1 MYDKAVRR
9 RRAVLAVLVAL
20 SLTLLTAYF
29 GESSSG
35 GLHSVQRGAME
46 VLAPIQEGA
55 NRVVKPFRDLFGWF
69 GSTLD
74 AKDERD
80 KLKKERDALRQ
91 QVTQLQVDGSENKQL
106 RSLLD
111 INTAGGMKAY
121 EPVIGRVFARSPSTW
136 YSTVEINKGSSDGVR
151 PDQPVINGEGLVGK
165 VKSVSDGN
173 AIVMLLTDQEFGVSA
188 KAARSGEPGSIDPA
202 VGAPGDLLLE
212 LVPRGKLVTKGE
224 RIVTAGTVST
234 RLKSLFPPGILIGTV
249 HARRR
254 GRGRARPPHPRAPGR
269 RPAPARVRR
278 GPDQA
283 RHRPASP
290 RPTDAVTLTGPAI
303 ARLAALGLLGSILQ
317 LTAVAQITVFGVPAD
332 LSPLLVAS
340 VGPAGG
346 LGARAR
352 CSASA
357 SACSPTPRCC
367 RRSASPRSC

>member
-69 GSTLD
+69 GSTLN

-80 KLKKERDALRQ
+80 KLKKERDSLRQ

-106 RSLLD
+106 RSMLD

-121 EPVIGRVFARSPSTW
+121 EPVIARVFARSPSTW
-136 YSTVEINKGSSDGVR
+136 YSTVEINKRTSDGVR
-151 PDQPVINGEGLVGK
+151 ADQTVVNGEGLVGK
-165 VKSVSDGN
+165 VKSVTSGS
-173 AIVMLLTDQEFGVSA
+173 AVVMLLTDQDFGVSA

-202 VGAPGDLLLE
+202 VGAPGELRLE
-212 LVPRGKLVTKGE
+212 LVPRGKLVEEGE
-224 RIVTAGTVST
+224 RIVTAGTVSP

-249 HARRR
+249 NKVDEGEGELDRRIHVR
-254 GRGRARPPHPRAPGR
+254 PAADLRRLENVEVLTKPGSDLRASVAPG
-269 RPAPARVRR
+269 P
-278 GPDQA
+278 
-283 RHRPASP
+283 
-290 RPTDAVTLTGPAI
+290 
-303 ARLAALGLLGSILQ
+303 
-317 LTAVAQITVFGVPAD
+317 
-332 LSPLLVAS
+332 
-340 VGPAGG
+340 
-346 LGARAR
+346 
-352 CSASA
+352 
-357 SACSPTPRCC
+357 
-367 RRSASPRSC
+367 

>member
-69 GSTLD
+69 GSTLN

-80 KLKKERDALRQ
+80 KLKSERDSLRR

-106 RSLLD
+106 RSMLD
-111 INTAGGMKAY
+111 MNTAGGMKAY
-121 EPVIGRVFARSPSTW
+121 QPVIARVFARSPSTW
-136 YSTVEINKGSSDGVR
+136 YSTVEINKGSKDGVR
-151 PDQPVINGEGLVGK
+151 ADQPVINGEGLVGK
-165 VKSVSDGN
+165 VKSVSNGN

-188 KAARSGEPGSIDPA
+188 KAARSGEPGSLDPA

-212 LVPRGKLVTKGE
+212 LVPHGKLVRQGE

-234 RLKSLFPPGILIGTV
+234 QLKSLFPPGILIGTV
-249 HARRR
+249 NRVDEGSGELDRRIHV
-254 GRGRARPPHPRAPGR
+254 RP
-269 RPAPARVRR
+269 
-278 GPDQA
+278 
-283 RHRPASP
+283 S
-290 RPTDAVTLTGPAI
+290 
-303 ARLAALGLLGSILQ
+303 
-317 LTAVAQITVFGVPAD
+317 AD
-332 LSPLLVAS
+332 LRRLEYVEVLTKPATKLVAS
-340 VGPAGG
+340 TAG
-346 LGARAR
+346 
-352 CSASA
+352 
-357 SACSPTPRCC
+357 TP
-367 RRSASPRSC
+367 